1 MNKRIAITLGD
12 PAGIGPD
19 ICVMMAKSNIT
30 RNHIFITDPKLLL
43 DSSKKLKIKIQINL
57 LKKTTSK
64 TVSGLGMINVYP
76 LKLRAENKP
85 GHMSPKNASFVID
98 TIQTAAEGCI
108 RGDFNAMVTGPISKS
123 ILNKGGYKI
132 SGHTEFLAKLCKS
145 KSIMMLMNDR
155 LKVTLQ
161 TIHIPLRKIT
171 KEITKNKIIETVC
184 IINEDLKT
192 KFGYTKPKILICG
205 INPHAGEDGLLGNEE
220 NDIIIPAVKSLK
232 KKGVAID
239 GPVPA
244 DTAFIKKFVSKY
256 DVIHTMYHDQGL
268 PVIKF
273 DDFSRTTNVTLGLPI
288 IRVSVDHGT
297 ATELVGTGKADIS
310 SFAQA
315 LKIARDIS
323 KSEI

>member
-1 MNKRIAITLGD
+1 MSRRIAITLGD
-12 PAGIGPD
+12 PGGIGPD

-76 LKLRAENKP
+76 LKLRSKNKP
-85 GHMSPKNASFVID
+85 GFMDPRNASFVID

-192 KFGYTKPKILICG
+192 KFGFTKPKILICG

-310 SFAQA
+310 SFTQA

>member
-1 MNKRIAITLGD
+1 MSRRIAITLGD
-12 PAGIGPD
+12 PGGIGPD
-19 ICVMMAKSNIT
+19 ICVMMAKSTIT
-30 RNHIFITDPKLLL
+30 RNHIFITDPNLLL
-43 DSSKKLKIKIQINL
+43 DSSKKLKIGIKINL
-57 LKKTTSK
+57 LQNVTSK
-64 TVSGLGMINVYP
+64 TLSGSGVINVYP
-76 LKLRAENKP
+76 LKLRSKNKP
-85 GHMSPKNASFVID
+85 GSMDPKNASFVID

-108 RGDFNAMVTGPISKS
+108 RGDFDAMVTGPISKS

-161 TIHIPLRKIT
+161 TIHIPLKRIA
-171 KEITKNKIIETVC
+171 KEVTEKKIIETVC

-192 KFGYTKPKILICG
+192 KFGFTKPKILICG
-205 INPHAGEDGLLGNEE
+205 MNPHAGEDGLLGREE
-220 NDIIIPAVKSLK
+220 IDAIIPAVKSLK
-232 KKGVAID
+232 KMGITID

-297 ATELVGTGKADIS
+297 ATELVGTGKVDIS
-310 SFAQA
+310 SFTQA
-315 LKIARDIS
+315 LKVARDIS
-323 KSEI
+323 NSAT

>member
-1 MNKRIAITLGD
+1 MSRRIAITLGD
-12 PAGIGPD
+12 PGGIGPD

-76 LKLRAENKP
+76 LKLRSKNKP
-85 GHMSPKNASFVID
+85 GYMDPRNASFVID

-161 TIHIPLRKIT
+161 TIHIPLRKIS

-323 KSEI
+323 RSEI